1 MSSVANIEQPE
12 TSGDGKEGSGTPRP
26 NPVAFEVMVSVTGA
40 KAKAAGGS
48 RDLFSEETTTVL
60 VFKDGAVIRLTAD
73 VAVGQLL
80 FLTNKRSNQEV
91 VCQVLRKRSFQ
102 PGQSYVELLFT
113 EERLDYWGVEFPEE
127 KQAGPEFKAKEQVQ
141 AEETTAEHP
150 EQPVPAHSAEDV
162 DRLKKEVEGLRDQL
176 AALEKQ
182 NVEAAATKAMAEAAA
197 VKETREAAARELA
210 MQEAARAMEAMTA
223 GATKHDPEERAG
235 HPASAVPEKMPVE
248 EDKPALLMPAA
259 NDKHEAPRPVV
270 GMSLPVWR
278 NEKSPE
284 EQLLEEE
291 ASRETKAVAE
301 PKLEASEDLLPKPEL
316 DFSQVPKSAPKGKGK
331 IPKWKRTPSA
341 GIGKARTVGL
351 SAFLVVLLTGG
362 VWYGKWWTYLPLG
375 NKTAAP
381 RATVAKPSAP
391 RTAPVVNAVG
401 TAGAAA
407 TTVANAG
414 AGAVAAAGTGAAGKD
429 LGKDEKSGSA
439 VTVPASEQAAAKTP
453 AEKPAQSETAAA
465 DKTASWRERLLGK
478 KKAEKT
484 EEAAPAA
491 EVVPSDAPVLPA
503 KLVKTVNP
511 YYPPDAM
518 RSYITGDV
526 KAEVVVE
533 ASGHVGEV
541 KVLSG
546 PQALREAAVAALKQY
561 EYAPATQGGKAVE
574 SKALEVVKFWFN
586 P

>member
-1 MSSVANIEQPE
+1 
-12 TSGDGKEGSGTPRP
+12 
-26 NPVAFEVMVSVTGA
+26 
-40 KAKAAGGS
+40 
-48 RDLFSEETTTVL
+48 
-60 VFKDGAVIRLTAD
+60 
-73 VAVGQLL
+73 LL

-113 EERLDYWGVEFPEE
+113 EERLDYWGVEFPEK
-127 KQAGPEFKAKEQVQ
+127 KQAGPEFKAEEQVQ

-150 EQPVPAHSAEDV
+150 EQPVPAHSAQDV
-162 DRLKKEVEGLRDQL
+162 ARLKKEVEGLRDQL

-182 NVEAAATKAMAEAAA
+182 NVEAAAAKAMAEAAA
-197 VKETREAAARELA
+197 AKETREAAARELA
-210 MQEAARAMEAMTA
+210 MQEATRAMEAMTA
-223 GATKHDPEERAG
+223 GVTKHVREELAG
-235 HPASAVPEKMPVE
+235 HPASAAPGKMPVE
-248 EDKPALLMPAA
+248 ADNPALLMPAA
-259 NDKHEAPRPVV
+259 KDKHEAPRPVV

-291 ASRETKAVAE
+291 ASRETKAVAK

-331 IPKWKRTPSA
+331 IPKWQRSPRA

-351 SAFLVVLLTGG
+351 SAFLVVLLAGG

-375 NKTAAP
+375 NKAAAP

-391 RTAPVVNAVG
+391 RTAPAVVNAVG
-401 TAGAAA
+401 TAGAAG

-414 AGAVAAAGTGAAGKD
+414 AGAVATARMGAAGKD
-429 LGKDEKSGSA
+429 LGKDKTSGSA
-439 VTVPASEQAAAKTP
+439 VTVPASEQTAAETP
-453 AEKPAQSETAAA
+453 AEKPAESEAAAA

-484 EEAAPAA
+484 AEKTEEAASAA

-503 KLVKTVNP
+503 KLMKTVNP

-526 KAEVVVE
+526 KAEVVVG

-574 SKALEVVKFWFN
+574 SKAVEVVKFWFN